1 MKFKS
6 AKHDSQEVIQEI
18 KNYKEN
24 GSAPHIYEDFEEI
37 RGVFVGNK
45 SSKFHDC

>member
-37 RGVFVGNK
+37 R
-45 SSKFHDC
+45 KFHYLSWVILSAE